1 MITII
6 NWLKQ
11 MDESTAKTRARDM
24 AMKGLPGTEGRKI
37 PDADMLGGH
46 STNPWYNKFKDGTAW
61 KGKKKAKSKPKAK
74 KKG

>member
-1 MITII
+1 MITFI

-61 KGKKKAKSKPKAK
+61 KGKKKPKHKHK